1 MTSTRDSFL
10 QRHEQAELVK
20 YCDVLSDKPVPYFPG
35 VGGQGEVIPTS
46 LRPTQVG
53 VGEGRRSNGEKTK
66 PDNLALCVDFD
77 GRVDVWRKVLVDRGL
92 WIRKWFVTLCLYV
105 WLIYKVY

>member
-1 MTSTRDSFL
+1 MTPRITKVMTSTRDRFL

-20 YCDVLSDKPVPYFPG
+20 YGYVFSDKLVPYFPG

-46 LRPTQVG
+46 LRLTQVG

-66 PDNLALCVDFD
+66 ADSLALCVDFD
-77 GRVDVWRKVLVDRGL
+77 GRVDVWSKVLVDRGL
-92 WIRKWFVTLCLYV
+92 LIRKWFGLGE
-105 WLIYKVY
+105 